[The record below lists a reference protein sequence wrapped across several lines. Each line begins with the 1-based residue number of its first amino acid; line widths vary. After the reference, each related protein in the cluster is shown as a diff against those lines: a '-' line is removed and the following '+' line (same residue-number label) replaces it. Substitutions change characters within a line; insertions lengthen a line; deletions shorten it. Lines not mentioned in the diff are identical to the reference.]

1 MDMLTVLEGKV
12 LKLVSHV
19 ATLKAENDRLLEENL
34 QLREQ
39 IESLETLILKD
50 KSETTQDKELTRLV
64 VDGLIESIDSIVDHN
79 KLN

>member
-50 KSETTQDKELTRLV
+50 KSEISQDRELTKLV
-64 VDGLIESIDSIVDHN
+64 VDGLIDSIDSIVDHN

>member
-1 MDMLTVLEGKV
+1 MDVLAVLESKV

-19 ATLKAENDRLLEENL
+19 ATLKTENDQLLAENL

-39 IESLETLILKD
+39 IESLETLILKE
-50 KSETTQDKELTRLV
+50 KTELTQDKELTRLV
-64 VDGLIESIDSIVDHN
+64 VDGLIESIDSLVDHN